1 MAPSSTARLKV
12 VNLWKKSGE
21 GEAVRWNTYPHVTG
35 GCAPAGGGRRGERE
49 REILRER
56 EREEVRE
63 AGTRATEERLMEM
76 SDRLSE

>member
-1 MAPSSTARLKV
+1 MTES
-12 VNLWKKSGE
+12 
-21 GEAVRWNTYPHVTG
+21 
-35 GCAPAGGGRRGERE
+35 CAPAGGGRRGERE

-56 EREEVRE
+56 ETDREEVRE